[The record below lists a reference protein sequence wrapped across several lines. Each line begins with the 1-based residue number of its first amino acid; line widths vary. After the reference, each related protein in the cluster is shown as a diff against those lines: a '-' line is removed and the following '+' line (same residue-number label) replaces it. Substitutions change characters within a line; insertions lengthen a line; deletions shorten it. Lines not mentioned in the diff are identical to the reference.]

1 MIVSSFSERLAEMN
15 RENCNQL
22 PTPQVAT
29 LLKATAMLRRS
40 GILEKCLQ
48 VGETAPDFDVVSCT
62 NDATTLFRLLNEGP
76 VVLNFFRGLWCS
88 YCKTELLAYEQI
100 LDDLEALGAHYLA
113 VSPHQNIQTE
123 EFGHSYQ
130 VVCDCNNQIARS
142 FGIVYELG
150 PDEKQ
155 LFASWDLSL
164 TEVNQSE
171 KWELPL
177 PATYIVNPDRRIGFQ
192 FVDADFRS
200 RLPPEDIVNFLRQS
214 P

>member
-1 MIVSSFSERLAEMN
+1 MILSSFSERLAEMN

-22 PTPQVAT
+22 PTPQVAV

-40 GILEKCLQ
+40 GILEKCLH
-48 VGETAPDFDVVSCT
+48 VGETAPDFDVVSCS
-62 NDATTLFRLLNEGP
+62 NDETTLYRLLKEGP

-88 YCKTELLAYEQI
+88 YCKTELQAYEQI
-100 LDDLEALGAHYLA
+100 MEELGALGASYLA
-113 VSPHQNIQTE
+113 VSPHQNIRQE
-123 EFGHSYQ
+123 EFGENHQ
-130 VVCDCNNQIARS
+130 VICDCNNQIARS

-155 LFASWDLSL
+155 LFTSWDLSL

>member
-1 MIVSSFSERLAEMN
+1 
-15 RENCNQL
+15 
-22 PTPQVAT
+22 
-29 LLKATAMLRRS
+29 MLRRS
-40 GILEKCLQ
+40 GILERCLQ
-48 VGETAPDFDVVSCT
+48 VGETVPDFDVVSCS
-62 NDATTLFRLLNEGP
+62 NDATTLYRLLNEGP

-100 LDDLEALGAHYLA
+100 LDDLETLGAHYLA

-123 EFGHSYQ
+123 EFDHSFQ

-150 PDEKQ
+150 PDEKL

-177 PATYIVNPDRRIGFQ
+177 PATYIVNPDRRIGYQ
-192 FVDADFRS
+192 FVDADFRN